1 MKIKVLFAL
10 LCAAVMLYSC
20 SNNGDYRALD
30 NTSSDTALV
39 AADSVST
46 IDQKLIKT
54 ADLNFKVKNVRK
66 VGEEVTGLTQHYRG
80 MVMNHHLRSEVER
93 LKEVEL
99 DDDSVMRVSVFNTHA
114 DMTVKVPAE
123 HLTAFV
129 TAVNRLGVYTT
140 VSDMDIEDNTLTYLE
155 SQLRM
160 DSRKELVKQH
170 KQGTIKL
177 KNPQDVLIF
186 KDALVDEQI
195 NTKRIDAAVK
205 YSTVSLSFFENNTIL
220 KERIPNTNPAVYNT
234 GFGLRLKQAIVNGM
248 HIFAEV
254 FIALAN
260 LWVFV
265 IMAVAMWMIYR
276 YYKRKHPVLF
286 ADKGTAKPV
295 V

>member
-1 MKIKVLFAL
+1 MKIKILFAL

-39 AADSVST
+39 SADSVNSAN
-46 IDQKLIKT
+46 QKLIKT

-114 DMTVKVPAE
+114 DMMVKVPAE
-123 HLTAFV
+123 YLTAFV

-160 DSRKELVKQH
+160 DSRKELVKQQ

-186 KDALVDEQI
+186 KDGLVDEQI

-205 YSTVSLSFFENNTIL
+205 YSTVSLSFFENNTIM
-220 KERIPNTNPAVYNT
+220 KERIPNTNPAVYNI

-265 IMAVAMWMIYR
+265 IMVLAMWMIYR
-276 YYKRKHPVLF
+276 YYKRRHPALF
-286 ADKGTAKPV
+286 ADKGPAKPV

>member
-1 MKIKVLFAL
+1 
-10 LCAAVMLYSC
+10 
-20 SNNGDYRALD
+20 
-30 NTSSDTALV
+30 
-39 AADSVST
+39 
-46 IDQKLIKT
+46 
-54 ADLNFKVKNVRK
+54 
-66 VGEEVTGLTQHYRG
+66 
-80 MVMNHHLRSEVER
+80 MNHHLRSEVER

-123 HLTAFV
+123 YLTAFV

-160 DSRKELVKQH
+160 DSRKEVVKQQ

-205 YSTVSLSFFENNTIL
+205 YSTVSLSFFENNTIM
-220 KERIPNTNPAVYNT
+220 KERIPNTNPAVYNI

-265 IMAVAMWMIYR
+265 IMALAMWMIYR
-276 YYKRKHPVLF
+276 YYKRRHPALF
-286 ADKGTAKPV
+286 ADKGPAKPV